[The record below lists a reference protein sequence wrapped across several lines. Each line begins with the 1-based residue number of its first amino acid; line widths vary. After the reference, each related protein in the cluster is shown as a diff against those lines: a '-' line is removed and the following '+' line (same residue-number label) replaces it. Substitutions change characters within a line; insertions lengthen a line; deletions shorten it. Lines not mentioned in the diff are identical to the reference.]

1 MTAFGRLKA
10 WLSKFLESA
19 ARLVPHLATA
29 WHVKFFI
36 FFNPFTDPLFYRPS
50 SPKPIPRSI
59 RLDPWLIL
67 FSTNAYLFVASK
79 NAVST
84 KQLSTPGMMPQ
95 DIAEMT

>member
-10 WLSKFLESA
+10 WLCKFLESA
-19 ARLVPHLATA
+19 ARFVPHLATD

-36 FFNPFTDPLFYRPS
+36 FFDPFTDPVFCPLH
-50 SPKPIPRSI
+50 PKTNPRSI

-84 KQLSTPGMMPQ
+84 KQLSNQGMMPQ